1 MKNRDEEKLEK
12 LQQKLNM
19 IKKLKKD
26 EIVKEDFFK
35 ATELKNEQSKLESK
49 INKLQLKNQKNMAY
63 KVITKDMVVEVIS
76 HRSNVPLCEF
86 SSNNKQ
92 VLNLENKLKSKI
104 MGQDEAIKIICD
116 YTKRKQ
122 LNIFPPKVHSFLLVG
137 KTGVGKTMLVK
148 EYAKELY
155 QS

>member
-1 MKNRDEEKLEK
+1 
-12 LQQKLNM
+12 
-19 IKKLKKD
+19 
-26 EIVKEDFFK
+26 
-35 ATELKNEQSKLESK
+35 
-49 INKLQLKNQKNMAY
+49 MAY

-76 HRSNVPLCEF
+76 HRSNVPFCEF

-122 LNIFPPKVHSFLLVG
+122 LNIFPP
-137 KTGVGKTMLVK
+137 
-148 EYAKELY
+148 
-155 QS
+155 